1 MPLLNRSL
9 TQYGDPGYSAFV
21 RTTYA
26 RLHGWPVSEMQTRPL
41 IGILNTQSEVNRC
54 HAHFGPIVDAV
65 RRGIIAAG
73 GLPLAFPTISL
84 GELFL
89 SPTAMLFR
97 NLLAMDA
104 EEMIRAQPL
113 DGVVLLGGCDK
124 TIPALLMGACSAD
137 VPCLVVSGGPMA
149 NGHYHGQTLGACSD
163 CRGFWQRFRAGEV
176 DEATLDAIADELT
189 PGPGHCMVM
198 GTASTMSAC
207 TEALGL
213 MLPGGSTIPAPHQ
226 RRLRHAF
233 ASGQTA
239 VALAVDNLRPSR
251 IVTRPA
257 LLNAV
262 RLLVAV
268 GGSTNAVIHLL
279 ALAGRLDIPLT
290 LDDVQAISAA
300 TPVVADVRP
309 TGRYQMEDLDRAG
322 GMPAVLRA
330 LGPLIDPEPLT
341 VEGRALGE
349 ALRAWPHDDPE
360 QRVISSV
367 AAPVYPTG
375 GLTVLRGSL
384 APRGAVIKDKAA
396 TPGLL
401 QHEGPAIVFTSIDD
415 LEQRIDDPALPVTA
429 HSVLVLQNAGPV
441 GAPGMPEAGSLP
453 LPRKMLATGVRDMVR
468 VSDARMSGTA
478 FGTVVLHVAPESAVG
493 GPLALVR
500 DGDVVRLDVPA
511 GRLDLVVPEEELA
524 RRRHAVVS
532 TQPAGPAPGGGYR
545 SLYRAHVL
553 QADEGCDFDFLRGR
567 RSGE

>member
-1 MPLLNRSL
+1 MPLLNKSL
-9 TQYGDPGYSAFV
+9 TQYGDSGYSVFV

-65 RRGIIAAG
+65 RRGVIAAG

-149 NGHYHGQTLGACSD
+149 NGHYSGQTLGACSD
-163 CRGFWQRFRAGEV
+163 CRAFWQRFRAGEV

-251 IVTRPA
+251 IVTRSA

-309 TGRYQMEDLDRAG
+309 TGHYQMEDLDRAG
-322 GMPAVLRA
+322 GVPAVLRA
-330 LGPLIDPEPLT
+330 LGPLIDPAPLT
-341 VEGRALGE
+341 VEGRPLGE

-360 QRVISSV
+360 LRVIRSV
-367 AAPVYPTG
+367 EAPVYPTG

-415 LEQRIDDPALPVTA
+415 LERRIDDPALPVTA
-429 HSVLVLQNAGPV
+429 QSVLVLQNAGPV

-453 LPRKMLATGVRDMVR
+453 LPRKM
-468 VSDARMSGTA
+468 ARGW
-478 FGTVVLHVAPESAVG
+478 G
-493 GPLALVR
+493 
-500 DGDVVRLDVPA
+500 A
-511 GRLDLVVPEEELA
+511 G
-524 RRRHAVVS
+524 HG
-532 TQPAGPAPGGGYR
+532 AG
-545 SLYRAHVL
+545 L
-553 QADEGCDFDFLRGR
+553 
-567 RSGE
+567 